1 MGRSRFST
9 LLVAGLSS
17 LLAGCVTTP
26 SPVPEIVLSYDGLVP
41 VEGTQMSRVWIREG
55 FSLAGYNRVMLVS
68 AGIQY
73 RPRSPNEGT
82 QSSSTQPT
90 REERELFE
98 SLITEEFDTALDRL
112 ILKQAS
118 GPGPDVLLVRGV
130 MLDVVTRNVVSRGS
144 ATSASQ
150 RLDSVG
156 QATFM
161 VELIDSESN
170 AVLVRA
176 LDTRSA
182 KTPGRNRTEQISD
195 TEVRNLIS
203 RWANMLVDA
212 LNDLTTI
219 DSLHGA

>member
-9 LLVAGLSS
+9 PLLAGLLS
-17 LLAGCVTTP
+17 LLAGCVATP
-26 SPVPEIVLSYDGLVP
+26 SSAPEVVLSYDGLVP
-41 VEGTQMSRVWIREG
+41 VESTLMSRVWVREG
-55 FSLAGYNRVMLVS
+55 FSLAGYSRVMLVS

-73 RPRSPNEGT
+73 RPRSPDEESR
-82 QSSSTQPT
+82 SSPIQPT
-90 REERELFE
+90 REEREQFE
-98 SLITEEFDTALDRL
+98 SLITQEFDKALDRL
-112 ILKQAS
+112 TLEEATS
-118 GPGPDVLLVRGV
+118 PGPDVLLVRGM
-130 MLDVVTRNVVSRGS
+130 MLDVVSTAS
-144 ATSASQ
+144 ATSESQ
-150 RLDSVG
+150 QLDSVG

-182 KTPGRNRTEQISD
+182 KTPGRNPTEQLSD

-219 DSLHGA
+219 DSLQGA